1 MRIAIVGS
9 GISGL
14 TAAHLLHRDHEV
26 TVFEAD
32 DRIGG
37 HTNTV
42 DVEHEGFGVDTG
54 FIVFND
60 RNYPNFE
67 RLLKS
72 LGVESQPS
80 SMSFSV
86 CDAVHDFEYSSSSAN
101 GLYSK
106 RSHLVSP
113 TFHRMVLDLARFN
126 RDLRPHIGT
135 NGTSPGLGDFLEE
148 GGYSRAFVDRLIV
161 PQVAAVWSA
170 DPRDLDAF
178 PTGFLA
184 SFFHNHGML
193 SFFNRPSWR
202 TVKGGS
208 RRYVEALIRPFAD
221 RIHTETPIRSVTR
234 HDDRVELATEASGA
248 LAFDHVVLA
257 THSDQSLAML
267 ADPTQAEREVLG
279 AIPYQPSRATLHTDA
294 SMLPRRRRTW
304 ASWNYHLLPEPP
316 PGPALTYHMNRLQ
329 SLESDTEYCVT
340 LNREEAIDPGSVI
353 AAFDYS
359 HPVFTHEG
367 QHAQTRHGEI
377 SRGRTHYCGAY
388 WGWGFHEDGVASAL
402 KACEPLG
409 GGGL

>member
-14 TAAHLLHRDHEV
+14 TAAHLLHQEHEV
-26 TVFEAD
+26 TLFEAD

-37 HTNTV
+37 HTSTV
-42 DVEHEGFGVDTG
+42 EVEHERFGIDTG

-67 RLLKS
+67 RLLDS

-86 CDAVHDFEYSSSSAN
+86 CDAVHDFEYSSGSAN

-148 GGYSRAFVDRLIV
+148 GGYSQAFVDRLIV

-170 DPRDLDAF
+170 DPRDLDSF

-193 SFFNRPSWR
+193 SFFNRPNWR

-208 RRYVEALIRPFAD
+208 HRYVEAMIRPFAD
-221 RIHTETPIRSVTR
+221 RIHTATPVRSITR
-234 HDDRVELATEASGA
+234 HEDRVELATESSGP

-257 THSDQSLAML
+257 TQSDQSLSML

-340 LNREEAIDPGSVI
+340 LNREDAIDPDSVI

-367 QHAQTRHGEI
+367 QHAQTRHREI
-377 SRGRTHYCGAY
+377 STGRTHYCGAY

-409 GGGL
+409 GGTL